1 MTKRLLI
8 VDDDSMFIQL
18 LELDLD
24 KRSMI
29 VDLKRA
35 HDGLQAIEAI
45 ENAQPHVLVLDL
57 RMPNADGFAVLEH
70 IKERNYGFPVIVLTN
85 YSRPDYREKCS
96 QYGVHEYIVKNEM
109 PLAQI
114 MGKVQEYVE
123 A

>member
-8 VDDDSMFIQL
+8 VDDDTMFIQL

-24 KRSMI
+24 KRSLP

-45 ENAQPHVLVLDL
+45 ESVQPHVVILDL
-57 RMPNADGFAVLEH
+57 RLPNADGFTVLEH
-70 IKERNYGFPVIVLTN
+70 IKERNYDFPVIVLTN
-85 YSRPDYREKCS
+85 YNRADYRDKCG
-96 QYGVHEYIVKNEM
+96 QYGVREYLVKNEM
-109 PLAQI
+109 PLTQL
-114 MGKVQEYVE
+114 MGKLQEYVE